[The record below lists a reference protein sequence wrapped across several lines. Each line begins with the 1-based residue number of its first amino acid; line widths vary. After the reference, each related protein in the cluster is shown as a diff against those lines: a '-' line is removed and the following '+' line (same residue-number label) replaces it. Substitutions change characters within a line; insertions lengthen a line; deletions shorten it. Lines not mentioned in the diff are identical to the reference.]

1 MPIAQTTMA
10 TIMMTHTVL
19 IASSFFAVVLLAC
32 SGWSPGSFVL
42 VDELVEEV
50 EDVLEVELEVDVEV
64 EVEVDVE
71 VDDDVDDDDVVLS
84 TTTPAS
90 PTPSALA
97 VMATRNTTAS
107 WSVCMMLDLKFRMTP
122 GLSKCSL
129 GPRLDPGG
137 KEGGGHPQQRIT

>member
-1 MPIAQTTMA
+1 MA

-64 EVEVDVE
+64 KVDVE

-84 TTTPAS
+84 TSTPAS

-107 WSVCMMLDLKFRMTP
+107 WSVCMMLDLKFFFLLINVQFWGFR
-122 GLSKCSL
+122 SES
-129 GPRLDPGG
+129 
-137 KEGGGHPQQRIT
+137 